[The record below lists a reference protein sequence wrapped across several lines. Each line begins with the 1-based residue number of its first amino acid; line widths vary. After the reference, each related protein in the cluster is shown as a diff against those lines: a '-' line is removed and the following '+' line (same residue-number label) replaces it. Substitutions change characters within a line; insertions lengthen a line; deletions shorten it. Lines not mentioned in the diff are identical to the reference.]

1 VALAKFPAN
10 VPASSLA
17 PGTMTEDSI
26 HAMLRAEI
34 RTLHGVLTDL
44 LREVST
50 LRQERDAILQA
61 IRPKRRS
68 TAQTKLH

>member
-1 VALAKFPAN
+1 
-10 VPASSLA
+10 
-17 PGTMTEDSI
+17 MTEDSI

-50 LRQERDAILQA
+50 LRQEHRQRRMERDAILQA

-68 TAQTKLH
+68 TARTKLH